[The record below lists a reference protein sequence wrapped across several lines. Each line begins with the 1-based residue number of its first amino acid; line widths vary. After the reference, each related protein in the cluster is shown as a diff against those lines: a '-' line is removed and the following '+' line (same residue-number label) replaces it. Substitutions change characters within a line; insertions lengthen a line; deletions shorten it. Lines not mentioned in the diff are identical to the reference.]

1 MNLETTSL
9 RGKPRNRCEDEVKED
24 EKLVGGK
31 VWKEKIYNREEW
43 KKLLRTARNHRF
55 LHMPI
60 NESGVR
66 CCVYNVVTKLR
77 NATVRLIKPIPLS
90 VCTFAMNNLSRNFC
104 GFFENP
110 T

>member
-1 MNLETTSL
+1 MNLGTTSL
-9 RGKPRNRCEDEVKED
+9 RGKPRNSWEDEVRED
-24 EKLVGGK
+24 EKLFGGK

-43 KKLLRTARNHRF
+43 KKLLRTARNRRF
-55 LHMPI
+55 LHMPM

-66 CCVYNVVTKLR
+66 CRVCNDVTKLR
-77 NATVRLIKPIPLS
+77 NATVRRIKPIPLS